1 MAVVTRRFKL
11 VVAYLGTGFS
21 GWQRQRGAR
30 TVQGELEG
38 ALARFLRANR
48 PPTVVA
54 AGRTDAGVHA
64 AGQVAHVD
72 LPAGITARA
81 LARGLDSRMPHDL
94 RLVSAVVAPDD
105 FHARYDAVAKRYV
118 YRLCRRRAPRPWA
131 DLRHAVVH
139 APLDP
144 DRLARVLE
152 RFVGRHDVASF
163 SVTDPG
169 VDSTVRTL
177 AEASCRI
184 TPRGAVLTFVGDGFL
199 RYQVRRMV
207 GAAVDVASGV
217 HDLGWVD
224 RLLEAPVPGARI
236 RTAPA
241 EGLTLDRVWYRRP
254 KVLDSLW

>member
-30 TVQGELEG
+30 TVQDELES
-38 ALARFLRANR
+38 ALARFVRAKS
-48 PPTVVA
+48 PPKVVA

-72 LPAGITARA
+72 LPAGIDPAT
-81 LARGLDSRMPHDL
+81 LARGLATRLPHDL
-94 RLVSAVVAPDD
+94 RVVSAVVASEG

-118 YRLCRRRAPRPWA
+118 YRLAHRRSTRPWA
-131 DLRHAVVH
+131 DLRHAVVA
-139 APLDP
+139 APLDT

-152 RFVGRHDVASF
+152 RFLGRRDVASF

-169 VDSTVRTL
+169 VRSTVRTL
-177 AEASCRI
+177 AQASCRV

-207 GAAVDVASGV
+207 GAAIDVASGV
-217 HDLGWVD
+217 HDLGWID
-224 RLLEAPVPGARI
+224 RLLAAPTPGARI

-241 EGLTLDRVWYRRP
+241 NGLTLDRVWYRRP